1 MQKMNPQDIKY
12 GYIIVPKT
20 LLTEQFTNCDTHEG
34 EVEAFLKIIMKT
46 NYSETQHTD
55 YWNNVIVCQRGESLH
70 SYRSWSVILHWSA
83 SRTYRFIQH
92 LQTKSS
98 HTRIPLP
105 CTSASSIMIAG

>member
-55 YWNNVIVCQRGESLH
+55 Y
-70 SYRSWSVILHWSA
+70 
-83 SRTYRFIQH
+83 
-92 LQTKSS
+92 
-98 HTRIPLP
+98 
-105 CTSASSIMIAG
+105 

>member
-70 SYRSWSVILHWSA
+70 SYRNLE
-83 SRTYRFIQH
+83 RH
-92 LQTKSS
+92 LALVGEQNLPF
-98 HTRIPLP
+98 HT
-105 CTSASSIMIAG
+105 TSAN